1 MLIQNAQRVKKASK
15 CLALNNIKYKLIDI
29 VKEPPPPL
37 KKFFRISFNSIF
49 IKEKKYLIREV

>member
-29 VKEPPPPL
+29 VKDPPL

-49 IKEKKYLIREV
+49 IKEKNI